1 MSNEHEEKSVALNF
15 LAGMGLGAL
24 IGAATA
30 LLLAPKPGFETRQDI
45 VNATEDLRSKANRVM
60 NDLSASSDDLV
71 KKSRELLEA
80 KELVVDLTKVDY
92 LDSTALGVLI
102 GGLKRMR
109 EVEGNMVLI
118 CPSPRIR
125 RVFEITG
132 LDKIFDIYNSQEEAQ
147 EAVGKETV

>member
-1 MSNEHEEKSVALNF
+1 MNFKMDTRTLEKELP
-15 LAGMGLGAL
+15 L
-24 IGAATA
+24 IELEGEVDVYTA
-30 LLLAPKPGFETRQDI
+30 PQLKQQMIG
-45 VNATEDLRSKANRVM
+45 
-60 NDLSASSDDLV
+60 
-71 KKSRELLEA
+71 LLESGV

-109 EVEGNMVLI
+109 EVDGNMALV

-132 LDKIFDIYNSQEEAQ
+132 LDKIFDIHNSQEDAQ
-147 EAVGKETV
+147 EAMGKEIE

>member
-1 MSNEHEEKSVALNF
+1 MNF
-15 LAGMGLGAL
+15 KM
-24 IGAATA
+24 
-30 LLLAPKPGFETRQDI
+30 ETRTVESELPIIELEGEVDVYTAPQLKQQMI
-45 VNATEDLRSKANRVM
+45 S
-60 NDLSASSDDLV
+60 
-71 KKSRELLEA
+71 LLESGA

-109 EVEGNMVLI
+109 ERDGNMALV

-132 LDKIFDIYNSQEEAQ
+132 LDKIFDIFNTPEEAT
-147 EAVGKETV
+147 ESMGKETE